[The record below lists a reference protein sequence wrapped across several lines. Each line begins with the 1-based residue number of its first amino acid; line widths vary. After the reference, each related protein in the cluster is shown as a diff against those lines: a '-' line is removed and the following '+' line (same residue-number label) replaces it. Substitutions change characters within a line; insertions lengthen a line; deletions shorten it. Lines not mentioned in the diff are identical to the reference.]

1 MTKAELIK
9 RYLVFFLS
17 LWINGFGVALVT
29 IAALGTTPISSAWYE
44 ISLHTPLTFGMV
56 TMLGNLILITS
67 QYFMLPN
74 KKDKKALLGLFS
86 QIPATLLFSISID
99 VNMFILQSVIP
110 ELNFYLYRFVL
121 LITGSVILAFGVA
134 LEVKADVALV
144 AGEAFV
150 KAVCSF
156 LHKEFGIIKTCFDLS
171 LVCLAVIIGLACTDF
186 TYVESVREGT
196 LVGAL
201 MVGPCVR
208 LIAPHLRFIDKFFG
222 TAGTAIKE
230 QSAFA
235 FNPVIT
241 ISREYGCGGRVL
253 GKMLAKKLNLKFYD
267 SEIIT
272 LIAKETGYSEEY
284 VSRNENR
291 LDNALLYQMIMQDYA
306 VPLDKSL
313 SKQDALYVAS
323 AKVIRKLASESPC
336 VIVGRGADDILKDNP
351 LCVKI
356 RLFASFESK
365 LDRCLNTYHL
375 TKEKALKAMNLFDK
389 RRTEHY
395 AHYANADINDIHRYD
410 LVLDSGAIGLEECC
424 DLICALFKNRASNVS
439 SAAQSNQKL

>member
-1 MTKAELIK
+1 M
-9 RYLVFFLS
+9 
-17 LWINGFGVALVT
+17 
-29 IAALGTTPISSAWYE
+29 
-44 ISLHTPLTFGMV
+44 
-56 TMLGNLILITS
+56 
-67 QYFMLPN
+67 
-74 KKDKKALLGLFS
+74 
-86 QIPATLLFSISID
+86 ID
-99 VNMFILQSVIP
+99 
-110 ELNFYLYRFVL
+110 
-121 LITGSVILAFGVA
+121 
-134 LEVKADVALV
+134 
-144 AGEAFV
+144 
-150 KAVCSF
+150 
-156 LHKEFGIIKTCFDLS
+156 KTCFDLS
-171 LVCLAVIIGLACTDF
+171 LVLLAVIIGLACTHF
-186 TYVESVREGT
+186 TEVASVREGT

-208 LIAPHLRFIDKFFG
+208 LIAPHLGFVDKFFG
-222 TAGTAIKE
+222 DKQAVFISE
-230 QSAFA
+230 RDLA

-291 LDNALLYQMIMQDYA
+291 LDNALLYQMIMQDYSA
-306 VPLDKSL
+306 PLDKSL

-336 VIVGRGADDILKDNP
+336 VIVGRGTDDILKDNP

-389 RRTEHY
+389 RRAEHY
-395 AHYANADINDIHRYD
+395 THYANADINDIHRYD

-424 DLICALFKNRASNVS
+424 NLICDLFKHKANNAV
-439 SAAQSNQKL
+439 QKA

>member
-1 MTKAELIK
+1 MTKAELTK
-9 RYLVFFLS
+9 RYIVFFLS
-17 LWINGFGVALVT
+17 LWINGFGVSLVT

-67 QYFMLPN
+67 QYFMLQD
-74 KKDKKALLGLFS
+74 KKDKKELWGLFS
-86 QIPATLLFSISID
+86 QIPATLLFSVSID
-99 VNMFILQSVIP
+99 VNMFILQSLIP
-110 ELNFYLYRFVL
+110 DLHFYLYRFAL
-121 LITGSVILAFGVA
+121 LIIGSLILSFGVA

-150 KAVCSF
+150 KAVCVF

-171 LVCLAVIIGLACTDF
+171 LVLLAVIIGLACTHF
-186 TYVESVREGT
+186 TEVASVREGT

-208 LIAPHLRFIDKFFG
+208 LIAPHLGFVDKFFEG
-222 TAGTAIKE
+222 KQAVFVSEGNL
-230 QSAFA
+230 A

-291 LDNALLYQMIMQDYA
+291 LDNALLYQMIMQDYSA
-306 VPLDKSL
+306 PLDKSL
-313 SKQDALYVAS
+313 SKQDDLYVAS

-375 TKEKALKAMNLFDK
+375 TKERL
-389 RRTEHY
+389 
-395 AHYANADINDIHRYD
+395 
-410 LVLDSGAIGLEECC
+410 
-424 DLICALFKNRASNVS
+424 
-439 SAAQSNQKL
+439 

>member
-1 MTKAELIK
+1 M
-9 RYLVFFLS
+9 
-17 LWINGFGVALVT
+17 
-29 IAALGTTPISSAWYE
+29 
-44 ISLHTPLTFGMV
+44 
-56 TMLGNLILITS
+56 
-67 QYFMLPN
+67 
-74 KKDKKALLGLFS
+74 
-86 QIPATLLFSISID
+86 
-99 VNMFILQSVIP
+99 
-110 ELNFYLYRFVL
+110 
-121 LITGSVILAFGVA
+121 
-134 LEVKADVALV
+134 
-144 AGEAFV
+144 
-150 KAVCSF
+150 
-156 LHKEFGIIKTCFDLS
+156 HKEFGIIKTCFDLS
-171 LVCLAVIIGLACTDF
+171 LVLLAVIIGLACTHF
-186 TYVESVREGT
+186 TEVASVREGT

-208 LIAPHLRFIDKFFG
+208 LIAPHLGFVDKFFG
-222 TAGTAIKE
+222 GKQAVFVSEGNL
-230 QSAFA
+230 A

-351 LCVKI
+351 LCIKI

-365 LDRCLNTYHL
+365 LDRCLNSYHL

-389 RRTEHY
+389 RRAEHY

-424 DLICALFKNRASNVS
+424 DLICALFKNRSSNVN

>member
-1 MTKAELIK
+1 MTKAELTK
-9 RYLVFFLS
+9 RYSIFFLS

-56 TMLGNLILITS
+56 TMLGNLLLITS
-67 QYFMLPN
+67 QYFMLKD
-74 KKDKKALLGLFS
+74 KKDKKSLWGLFS
-86 QIPATLLFSISID
+86 QIPATLLFSVSID
-99 VNMFILQSVIP
+99 VNMFILQSTVP
-110 ELNFYLYRFVL
+110 ELNFYLYRFAL
-121 LITGSVILAFGVA
+121 LLTGSIILAFGVA
-134 LEVKADVALV
+134 LEVKANVALV

-150 KAVCSF
+150 KAVCVF
-156 LHKEFGIIKTCFDLS
+156 LNKEFGLIKTCFDLS
-171 LVCLAVIIGLACTDF
+171 LVLLAVIIGLACTHF
-186 TYVESVREGT
+186 TEVASVREGT

-208 LIAPHLRFIDKFFG
+208 LITPHLGFVDKFFG
-222 TAGTAIKE
+222 SVTTEVKE
-230 QSAFA
+230 QTAAA

-241 ISREYGCGGRVL
+241 ISREYGCGGRIL

-291 LDNALLYQMIMQDYA
+291 LDNALLFQMIMQDYA

-313 SKQDALYVAS
+313 SRQDALYVAS
-323 AKVIRKLASESPC
+323 AKVIRKLASEGTC

-389 RRTEHY
+389 RRAEHY
-395 AHYANADINDIHRYD
+395 THYANADINDIHRYD

-424 DLICALFKNRASNVS
+424 NLICDLYKHKTNN
-439 SAAQSNQKL
+439 AAKV